1 MPLSIPST
9 PQTSTA
15 GTSSEGRREAAAR
28 WVTEHGDALW
38 RFAVA
43 RVAAEAGLGVKGR
56 AQVAEE
62 LVQETLLAAMGGGHA
77 FAGRSTE
84 RTWLMGIMAHKIAD
98 HFRRCRKE
106 AAASRDSA
114 SDHSPGSEFTARG
127 AWARLRRAWPDP
139 SSSRQEQE
147 EQTAALLAC
156 IEALPPSQGEAVW
169 LREVL
174 GIPTRELCKDLGVSE
189 TNLWTRLHRARLALR
204 ACLDGKLGTKPDS
217 KPARAKET
225 P

>member
-1 MPLSIPST
+1 M
-9 PQTSTA
+9 
-15 GTSSEGRREAAAR
+15 
-28 WVTEHGDALW
+28 
-38 RFAVA
+38 A
-43 RVAAEAGLGVKGR
+43 RVGGAFGAGGAEA
-56 AQVAEE
+56 AEE
-62 LVQETLLAAMGGGHA
+62 LVQETLLSAMDAGHA
-77 FAGRSTE
+77 FAGRSAE

-98 HFRRCRKE
+98 HFRRRRKE
-106 AAASRDSA
+106 AAASCELA
-114 SDHSPGSEFTARG
+114 GDHMPGSEFTARG
-127 AWARLRRAWPDP
+127 TWAHRRRAWPDP
-139 SSSRQEQE
+139 HPAPGSSQHEQD

-217 KPARAKET
+217 MPARAKET